1 MATASTL
8 ENLLTEWQ
16 SHIWELKH
24 EAEIQ
29 NDHWI
34 VYGYNKKHEKE
45 LYIKGS
51 TPLEAVQN
59 FITKMKYLDE
69 TSPISYS

>member
-8 ENLLTEWQ
+8 EKLLAEWQ
-16 SHIWELKH
+16 PNIWELKH

-34 VYGYNKKHEKE
+34 VYGYHEAHDKE
-45 LYIKGS
+45 LHIEGK
-51 TPLEAVQN
+51 TPLEAMQN
-59 FITKMKYLDE
+59 FIAKMQYLDS
-69 TSPISYS
+69 TSPVDL